1 MEYNLKRDVDFKTFF
16 SRKEK
21 YLKSFLEALLDME
34 IYKIEINQ
42 EVHVEKLLK
51 EEKGGSMDLQ
61 AEINEDTIV
70 NIEMQRKNYQN
81 IEQRS
86 TYYSS
91 RIISRSLRAGMD
103 YTKIKKVIMI
113 NILDYILYKEH
124 DEYISKTAIVLD
136 KHRNHEVIREMQWYF
151 IEIPKIRKLA
161 DIDLD
166 NIVNQWLIFID
177 NKNRRLVKM
186 VKERNKIFKEA
197 EEDLKYLTGEEEERR
212 LQDLREKWEFDRIS
226 ETNYAREEGEKIGE
240 RRGMEIGEKRGMEIG
255 EKRGMKIGEKR
266 GMEIGEKNIIKTL
279 LKNNMSPKEIAEK
292 TGIALGKILRI
303 IN

>member
-1 MEYNLKRDVDFKTFF
+1 MKYNLKRDVDFKAFF

-21 YLKSFLEALLDME
+21 YLKNFLEALLDMK
-34 IYKIEINQ
+34 IYKMKIEQ

-61 AEINEDTIV
+61 VEINDDTIV
-70 NIEMQRKNYQN
+70 NIEMQRKDYQN

-103 YTKIKKVIMI
+103 YTRIKKVIMI
-113 NILDYILYKEH
+113 NVLDYILYKEH
-124 DEYISKTAIVLD
+124 DEYVSKTAIVLD

-151 IEIPKIRKLA
+151 IELPKIRKLA

-166 NIVNQWLIFID
+166 NVVNQWLIFID

-197 EEDLKYLTGEEEERR
+197 EEDLKYLTGDEEERR
-212 LQDLREKWEFDRIS
+212 LQDLREKWELDRIS
-226 ETNYAREEGEKIGE
+226 ETNYARAE
-240 RRGMEIGEKRGMEIG
+240 GEKRGMEIG
-255 EKRGMKIGEKR
+255 EKRGMELGER
-266 GMEIGEKNIIKTL
+266 NIIKTL

-292 TGIALGKILRI
+292 TGIALGKILRM

>member
-1 MEYNLKRDVDFKTFF
+1 MKYNLKRDVDFKAFF

-34 IYKIEINQ
+34 IYKMKIEQ

-61 AEINEDTIV
+61 VEINDDTIV
-70 NIEMQRKNYQN
+70 NIEMQRKDYQN

-91 RIISRSLRAGMD
+91 RSLKAGMD

-113 NILDYILYKEH
+113 NILDYILYQEH

-197 EEDLKYLTGEEEERR
+197 EEDLKYLTGDEEERR

-240 RRGMEIGEKRGMEIG
+240 RRGMEIGEK
-255 EKRGMKIGEKR
+255 
-266 GMEIGEKNIIKTL
+266 NIIKTL

-292 TGIALGKILRI
+292 TGIALGKILKMV
-303 IN
+303 N

>member
-1 MEYNLKRDVDFKTFF
+1 MEYNLKRDVDFKAFF

-255 EKRGMKIGEKR
+255 EK
-266 GMEIGEKNIIKTL
+266 NIIKTL

-292 TGIALGKILRI
+292 TGIALGKILRM